1 MLDYL
6 RKEDWM
12 PRNLRQQA
20 KIIQAVVH
28 ELKSAGSDVTDEE
41 IATRLNM
48 SIEEVRQIRGQT
60 QKRVRV
66 SNQGSE
72 DFDGDYLETCVAD
85 TETSVVDD
93 VIEQENEAR
102 LQEAMHRLPE
112 KEQMVLQLYFIEGQN
127 LREIGEEMG
136 VTESRACQLRKSGVS
151 RLQKMVQQ

>member
-20 KIIQAVVH
+20 KTIQALVR
-28 ELKSAGSDVTDEE
+28 ELKSAGTDVTDEE
-41 IATRLNM
+41 IASRLNM
-48 SIEEVRQIRGQT
+48 TIEEVRQIRGQT
-60 QKRVRV
+60 RNV
-66 SNQGSE
+66 SVSVIMVMKILME
-72 DFDGDYLETCVAD
+72 IIETCVAD
-85 TETSVVDD
+85 SETDVVDE

-102 LQEAMHRLPE
+102 LHEMHRLPE
-112 KEQMVLQLYFIEGQN
+112 KEQRVLELYFVEGHN

-151 RLQKMVQQ
+151 RLKRLLQQ